1 MFKNCRKHGF
11 DSCPGKIPQAWEQLS
26 WCIKTTEP
34 PLQSPRAA
42 TADSVCCN
50 CRSPCTVEPVL
61 CNKRSHRNE
70 KATHCKLESS
80 PHSAH
85 VTRESLLAAMKTQS
99 SQKLIKKKKESLNT
113 GPKTKEFVHSPTFV
127 STKEP
132 QVSQLQEFTFDTP
145 RQIEGQILG
154 PASISANI
162 KSKSKLNHSPNITLI
177 SSASWRVGNRIH
189 KTEGFTS
196 LKTTNLD
203 STRRP

>member
-1 MFKNCRKHGF
+1 MNSVFKRYREETAWIESPQALPGGPVFKNCRKHGF

-26 WCIKTTEP
+26 WCIETTEP

-50 CRSPCTVEPVL
+50 CRSPCTVKPML

-99 SQKLIKKKKESLNT
+99 SQKLIKKKK
-113 GPKTKEFVHSPTFV
+113 
-127 STKEP
+127 
-132 QVSQLQEFTFDTP
+132 
-145 RQIEGQILG
+145 R
-154 PASISANI
+154 
-162 KSKSKLNHSPNITLI
+162 IT
-177 SSASWRVGNRIH
+177 
-189 KTEGFTS
+189 
-196 LKTTNLD
+196 
-203 STRRP
+203 